1 MRVING
7 DLGDQK
13 HIILAL
19 SDTSSAKIEQ
29 RNRFMKEGIA
39 GKTIYR
45 KDYLAYPW
53 DVNHLDLHFDIGIE
67 TTIVRAEMAFELKDG
82 AGAPQ
87 DIVLNGSDLQ
97 LVSIRLND
105 RILTTDDYVLEGET
119 LTIPGAPQNSIL
131 KTEVRIHPASNSALE
146 GLYLSGKFLLTQCEA
161 QGFRKITWF
170 PDRPDVMTTYRVTL
184 EADKSN
190 FPVLLSNGNKT
201 ETAELPS
208 GRHRVCWQDPF
219 PKPSYLFALVAGDLS
234 LVEDHFITR
243 SGRDV
248 SLRIYVEKE
257 NLDRCDHAMES
268 LVNSMRWDE
277 DRFDLEYDLDIYHI
291 VATNDFNMGAM
302 ENKSLNIFNSKYV
315 LARPDT
321 ATDADYQGIEGV
333 IGHEYF
339 HNWTGN
345 RVTCQDWFQLTLK
358 EGLTVFRDEEFS
370 ADMQSRAVKRIR
382 VVRDLRS
389 RQFPEDDGP
398 MAHPI
403 RPDHYAEINNFYT
416 ATVYQKGATIIRMYH
431 TLLGESG
438 FQKGMKLYF
447 ERHDGQAVTCDDFL
461 SAMAD
466 ANDVNLDR
474 FGRWYS
480 QSGTP
485 QVFVSD
491 HYDASTKRYTLTLK
505 QITPATPGQQDK
517 LPLVL
522 PFALGLLTSQGEEL
536 ALQLEGET
544 EAVSGTR
551 LLIMEEAQ
559 QAFSFINIPQAPV
572 PSLFRDYSAPV
583 KIFFD
588 YLPEQLATLIAYDSD
603 AYVRWDA
610 AQRMAQNAILEQC
623 RQRAKGNEMVLD
635 TSLVRAFRGI
645 MSDNQADPALLAEA
659 LQLPDEDYL
668 AEQMEVADVEGIHEA
683 RKFIKKGLA
692 IELEALFSG
701 RYATLNDGSPY
712 QKTAIAMARRS
723 LKNICLSYLLETGT
737 GESLAGAQLASSD
750 NMTDTLAAMQG
761 LVLMDSPLAK
771 TALLEFETKWQADA
785 LVMDKWFIM
794 QAIKPG
800 SNTVTTVRALMD
812 HPAFSI
818 QNPNKVR
825 ALIGVF
831 AMLNP
836 TGFHAAD
843 GSGYAFHA
851 DRVIELD
858 ALNPQIAARMASAF
872 NRWKRYDEGRK
883 ALMKTE
889 LERIASAGGL
899 SGDVSEIVSNA
910 LR

>member
-1 MRVING
+1 
-7 DLGDQK
+7 
-13 HIILAL
+13 
-19 SDTSSAKIEQ
+19 
-29 RNRFMKEGIA
+29 MKEGIA
-39 GKTIYR
+39 GKAIFR
-45 KDYLAYPW
+45 KDYTAYPW
-53 DVNHLDLHFDIGIE
+53 SVRQLDLHFDIGIE
-67 TTIVRAEMAFELKDG
+67 TTTVRAEMEFQLKDSI
-82 AGAPQ
+82 GAPG
-87 DIVLNGSDLQ
+87 DIVLNGSSLE
-97 LVSIRLND
+97 LASLTLND
-105 RILTTDDYVLEGET
+105 RVLTDDDYVIEGET
-119 LTIPGAPQNSIL
+119 LTIADAPQHCML
-131 KTEVRIHPASNSALE
+131 KSEVVIHPGSNSALE
-146 GLYLSGKFLLTQCEA
+146 GLYLSGDFLLTQCEA

-184 EADKSN
+184 EADKSG
-190 FPVLLSNGNKT
+190 FPAMLSNGNLVDGG
-201 ETAELPS
+201 ELP
-208 GRHRVCWQDPF
+208 GDRHWVRWEDPF
-219 PKPSYLFALVAGDLS
+219 PKPSYLFALVAGDLA
-234 LVEDHFITR
+234 LVEDQFTTR

-248 SLRIYVEKE
+248 SLRIYVEEE
-257 NLDRCDHAMES
+257 NLDRCEHAMES

-277 DRFDLEYDLDIYHI
+277 ERFDLEYDLDIYHI

-403 RPDHYAEINNFYT
+403 RPDQYIEINNFYT

-447 ERHDGQAVTCDDFL
+447 DRHDGEAVTCDDFL
-461 SAMAD
+461 AAMAD
-466 ANDVNLDR
+466 ANKVNLDR

-485 QVFVSD
+485 QVHVSD
-491 HYDASTKRYTLTLK
+491 HYDAANKKYTLTLE
-505 QITPATPGQQDK
+505 QHTPPTPGQENK

-522 PFALGLLTSQGEEL
+522 PFALGLLTADGEEL
-536 ALQLEGET
+536 TMQLDT
-544 EAVSGTR
+544 EATAATGTR
-551 LLIMEEAQ
+551 LLVMEEEKQ
-559 QAFSFINIPQAPV
+559 EYTFVDIPEKPV

-588 YLPEQLATLIAYDSD
+588 YLPEQLATLISHDRD
-603 AYVRWDA
+603 AFVRWDA
-610 AQRMAQNAILEQC
+610 AQRMAEGAILKQC
-623 RQRAKGNEMVLD
+623 QQHARSQEMTLD
-635 TSLVRAFRGI
+635 GSLLEAFRGI
-645 MSDNQADPALLAEA
+645 LSDNIADPALLAEA
-659 LQLPDEDYL
+659 LKLPDEDYL
-668 AEQMEVADVEGIHEA
+668 ADQMEVVDVDGIHAA
-683 RKFIKKGLA
+683 RTFTRRSLANELKGLFT
-692 IELEALFSG
+692 E
-701 RYATLNDGSPY
+701 RYAELNDGQPY
-712 QKTAIAMARRS
+712 QKSAVAMARRS
-723 LKNICLSYLLETGT
+723 LKNICLSYLLETDG
-737 GESLAGAQLASSD
+737 GDLLAVAQLESSD
-750 NMTDTLAAMQG
+750 NMTDTLAALQG
-761 LVLMDSPLAK
+761 LILIDSPMAE
-771 TALLEFETKWQADA
+771 TALTSFEAKWEADA
-785 LVMDKWFIM
+785 LVMDKWFIL

-800 SNTVTTVRALMD
+800 SKTVNRVRILMD
-812 HPAFSI
+812 HKAFSI

-831 AMLNP
+831 SMLNP
-836 TGFHAAD
+836 TGFHAVN
-843 GSGYAFHA
+843 GSGYTFHA

-858 ALNPQIAARMASAF
+858 GINPQIAARMASAF
-872 NRWKRYDEGRK
+872 NRWKRYDEDRK
-883 ALMKTE
+883 LLMKTE
-889 LERIASAGGL
+889 LQRIASVAEL
-899 SGDVSEIVSNA
+899 SGDVAEIINNA